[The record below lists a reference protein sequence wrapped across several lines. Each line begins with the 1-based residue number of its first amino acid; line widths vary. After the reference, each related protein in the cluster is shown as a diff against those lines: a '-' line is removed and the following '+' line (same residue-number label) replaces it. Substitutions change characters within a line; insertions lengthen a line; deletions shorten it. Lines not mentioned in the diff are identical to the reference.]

1 MLPLFVING
10 KKSFSQDKKFDSDKH
25 NAACFFFFYLF
36 HMTDSFWGNWVRFN
50 WNDTEF
56 FFFIA
61 KRERFRWGIFFNC
74 NGGHFF

>member
-1 MLPLFVING
+1 MLLLLIISE
-10 KKSFSQDKKFDSDKH
+10 KKSFSQDKKFGSDRH
-25 NAACFFFFYLF
+25 NTACFFFLF

-56 FFFIA
+56 FFIA

>member
-1 MLPLFVING
+1 MKKNLFRRIKNSAPTDIIQRV
-10 KKSFSQDKKFDSDKH
+10 
-25 NAACFFFFYLF
+25 FFLF

-56 FFFIA
+56 FFIA
-61 KRERFRWGIFFNC
+61 KRERFPWGIFFNC